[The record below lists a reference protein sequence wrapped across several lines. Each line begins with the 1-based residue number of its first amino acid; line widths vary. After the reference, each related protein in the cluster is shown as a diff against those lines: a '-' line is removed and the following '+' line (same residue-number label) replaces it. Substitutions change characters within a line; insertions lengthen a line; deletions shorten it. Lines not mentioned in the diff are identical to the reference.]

1 MFWSAAMDLKTQ
13 KRPLSRPSYGSFNP
27 RAASTSVSS
36 QTSNSSSNSSS
47 FYIPQSIPEHQLV
60 SQFTSPGAP
69 SSSDFRRGLVD
80 EYVEGPRTAFAR
92 TRALLQRSGNTH
104 AALKQLLQTDQRR
117 DVGPAL
123 STTNS
128 ASRLSS
134 TQTDSDGG
142 LQQQQPLLLKPQ
154 TRQEPNPQEDSNEH
168 NYWMQEL
175 ARRRAGLKR
184 SRRRTCTSAGA
195 TTSPLR
201 VGVVMC
207 SVPLVLVLGF
217 VVFVVLFGQALDVS
231 SSSST
236 SNSNSRYRV
245 DSGMTKLQE
254 DSREAG
260 GEARVSAAGMKTIG
274 TRGGSVALAEEVS
287 PGENEGGGLKLLGV
301 PTDQS
306 RLRGVQMDDVVQ

>member
-1 MFWSAAMDLKTQ
+1 MDLKTQ
-13 KRPLSRPSYGSFNP
+13 RPLSRPSYGSFNP
-27 RAASTSVSS
+27 RAASTSLSS
-36 QTSNSSSNSSS
+36 KNSNSSSNSSS

-104 AALKQLLQTDQRR
+104 TALKQLLQTDQRR

-123 STTNS
+123 STSNLT
-128 ASRLSS
+128 SRLSS
-134 TQTDSDGG
+134 TQSGSDGG
-142 LQQQQPLLLKPQ
+142 LQQLQPLLLKPQ
-154 TRQEPNPQEDSNEH
+154 ARQEPNPQEDSDEH
-168 NYWMQEL
+168 NYWIQEL

-184 SRRRTCTSAGA
+184 SRRRTCSSAGT

-231 SSSST
+231 GSS

-245 DSGMTKLQE
+245 DSGMMKLQE
-254 DSREAG
+254 DLREAG
-260 GEARVSAAGMKTIG
+260 GEARGSAAGMKTKG
-274 TRGGSVALAEEVS
+274 TSESVALVEEIS
-287 PGENEGGGLKLLGV
+287 PGENEGVGLKLLDV

-306 RLRGVQMDDVVQ
+306 RLRGVQMDGVVQ